1 MKFYSQ
7 VVFST
12 IVCLLKKAASYLL
25 FFYRFFTFRFHF
37 LYIIEQVNSNRSGR
51 RYEKEAS
58 CSSLLVNWF
67 FPFAYSICN
76 DFWTNHNRNSS
87 YKNGKIVASKESV
100 DKFRKEFST
109 YWWEDYK
116 FEADYDQGELVIYL
130 PKGKEDN
137 QFTNIDDVLS
147 AISLRQYQFKDK
159 RLTVLLLSN
168 SGEKLARLKNGKVT
182 KGYSDKV
189 DKKVVASRL
198 AEWKKTNT
206 PTKTSDSSH
215 PKTTTGST
223 TVPPAT
229 NSSESSSTS
238 SHLSGTSQ

>member
-1 MKFYSQ
+1 MR
-7 VVFST
+7 
-12 IVCLLKKAASYLL
+12 KKRPVLL
-25 FFYRFFTFRFHF
+25 FWLIGFFLMLILSVT
-37 LYIIEQVNSNRSGR
+37 ISGR
-51 RYEKEAS
+51 MTTEIVHTKTE
-58 CSSLLVNWF
+58 
-67 FPFAYSICN
+67 
-76 DFWTNHNRNSS
+76 
-87 YKNGKIVASKESV
+87 KIVASKESV

-130 PKGKEDN
+130 PKGKEEN

-168 SGEKLARLKNGKVT
+168 SGDKLARLKNGKVT
-182 KGYSDKV
+182 KKYSDEV
-189 DKKVVASRL
+189 DEKVVASRL

-215 PKTTTGST
+215 PKTTTIDST
-223 TVPPAT
+223 TAPPST
-229 NSSESSSTS
+229 NLSESSSTS
-238 SHLSGTSQ
+238 SRLSGTSQ

>member
-1 MKFYSQ
+1 MR
-7 VVFST
+7 
-12 IVCLLKKAASYLL
+12 KKRPVLL
-25 FFYRFFTFRFHF
+25 FWLIGFFLLLT
-37 LYIIEQVNSNRSGR
+37 LSVTISGR
-51 RYEKEAS
+51 MTTEIVHTKTE
-58 CSSLLVNWF
+58 
-67 FPFAYSICN
+67 
-76 DFWTNHNRNSS
+76 
-87 YKNGKIVASKESV
+87 KIVASKESV

-116 FEADYDQGELVIYL
+116 FEADYDQGELMIYL
-130 PKGKEDN
+130 PKGKEEN

-168 SGEKLARLKNGKVT
+168 SGDPLARLKNGKVIE
-182 KGYSDKV
+182 GYSDKV

-215 PKTTTGST
+215 PKTIDST
-223 TVPPAT
+223 NTPVST
-229 NSSESSSTS
+229 NSSESTSTS
-238 SHLSGTSQ
+238 NHLSGTSQ

>member
-1 MKFYSQ
+1 MEEGMR
-7 VVFST
+7 
-12 IVCLLKKAASYLL
+12 KKRPVLL
-25 FFYRFFTFRFHF
+25 FWLIGFFLLLILSVT
-37 LYIIEQVNSNRSGR
+37 ISGR
-51 RYEKEAS
+51 ITTEIVHTKTE
-58 CSSLLVNWF
+58 
-67 FPFAYSICN
+67 
-76 DFWTNHNRNSS
+76 
-87 YKNGKIVASKESV
+87 KIVASKESV

-215 PKTTTGST
+215 PKTTIDST
-223 TVPPAT
+223 TAPPAT